1 MALYYLRLSYY
12 LSCLFYILRYVVST
26 KYIIHMQKI
35 TNVILRT
42 ISSHSCFSTACS
54 MLHAT
59 WQSWMETQKSLKNVI
74 FIAHLHDISTI
85 KTSELRQ
92 CKRFVIHLSR
102 SRVKTCLAVAKVR
115 YVVRN
120 TLIYV
125 DSNSP
130 SSVARLSTSFSKVP
144 AFTNRTRTVSHS
156 RCEISSSESC
166 STTNYQLLTP
176 INDNETLWMTMHKLM
191 TVLTEK

>member
-1 MALYYLRLSYY
+1 
-12 LSCLFYILRYVVST
+12 
-26 KYIIHMQKI
+26 
-35 TNVILRT
+35 
-42 ISSHSCFSTACS
+42 

-59 WQSWMETQKSLKNVI
+59 WQSWMKTQKSLKNVI
-74 FIAHLHDISTI
+74 FIPHLQDFSTT

-92 CKRFVIHLSR
+92 HKRFFIHLSR

-120 TLIYV
+120 TLMYV

-166 STTNYQLLTP
+166 STTNYHLLTP
-176 INDNETLWMTMHKLM
+176 INDNERLWMTMHKLM
-191 TVLTEK
+191 TVLTVKYIILSFIIIIKPFNIVCLSCLSHESERQPTFFLN